1 MNYTDYLRLN
11 ELKIF
16 KSVRDHLP
24 KGLTRSTNLLT
35 VKDGVLYTWDFANN
49 CVLTLNVKAARSR
62 GGDNVSHQ
70 VSPISLFGMLFV
82 SFGRSKSP
90 KMPTFTP
97 KFLFTLT

>member
-16 KSVRDHLP
+16 KNVRNSLP
-24 KGLTRSTNLLT
+24 KGLTKSTNLLT

-62 GGDNVSHQ
+62 EGDNVSHQ
-70 VSPISLFGMLFV
+70 VSLLCV
-82 SFGRSKSP
+82 ANSFCSQFCG
-90 KMPTFTP
+90 
-97 KFLFTLT
+97 FLFAGNV